1 MTTALTNPSGLSLL
15 AEFSGTFTEI
25 GWIPPDQVLPYGEWE
40 ACFSKVK
47 KVRKA
52 MPWIVGDLMAYGES
66 RYGEDCAQALEA
78 KDYEHGTLSNYK
90 WVCSHWPIEKRRKE
104 LSFSHHQEA
113 TPDWLSGEERHALME
128 MAIDKE
134 LNSTQFREFIAQYR
148 AERDAPETPLLI
160 EAEEHLWEAAQ
171 NPTGNEFV
179 SVNPPPKGHCPDYTD
194 ETKYKWVPIGETS
207 QGEPIHAIVPLD
219 IKSEGLLPP
228 IPNWRVFA
236 NRLKRWY
243 RYYRNWRARAEH
255 LEARVQELQAEV
267 RELEEKLEGRDVFE
281 LKPYVPQGILDIE
294 YGK

>member
-113 TPDWLSGEERHALME
+113 TPDWLSGEERRALME
-128 MAIDKE
+128 VAIDKE

-160 EAEEHLWEAAQ
+160 DVNESEQGVWPVLDEEAVRRVLLHELGQKDYPVTELG
-171 NPTGNEFV
+171 PC
-179 SVNPPPKGHCPDYTD
+179 KPD
-194 ETKYKWVPIGETS
+194 
-207 QGEPIHAIVPLD
+207 IVFGTQ
-219 IKSEGLLPP
+219 GLLPP

-236 NRLKRWY
+236 SRLKRWY
-243 RYYRNWRARAEH
+243 RYYRNWRTRAEH
-255 LEARVQELQAEV
+255 LEQRVQELQAEV